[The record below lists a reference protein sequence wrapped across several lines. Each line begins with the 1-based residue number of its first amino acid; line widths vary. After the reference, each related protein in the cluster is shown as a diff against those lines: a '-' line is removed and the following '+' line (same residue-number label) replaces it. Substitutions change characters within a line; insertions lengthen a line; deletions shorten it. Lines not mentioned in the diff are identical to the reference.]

1 MNTTSIGEEKLAELK
16 RKRDEL
22 MRQAERAA
30 YEYFCECEIGNERI
44 KAHDIYDNLLNAGR
58 VYG

>member
-1 MNTTSIGEEKLAELK
+1 MTTTNIGEDKLAELK
-16 RKRDEL
+16 RKRNEL
-22 MRQAERAA
+22 MTQATQAA
-30 YEYFCECEIGNERI
+30 YEYFCECETGNERI